1 MLILD
6 CFRFLYL
13 KGKRMGGKKK
23 AKALKEAQQ
32 KLMEESVRQSHERMQ
47 LAHHMVII
55 INTKCYYD
63 CFY

>member
-1 MLILD
+1 
-6 CFRFLYL
+6 
-13 KGKRMGGKKK
+13 MGGKKK

-55 INTKCYYD
+55 FNAKCYVYVKSSLSWLERR
-63 CFY
+63 F

>member
-1 MLILD
+1 
-6 CFRFLYL
+6 
-13 KGKRMGGKKK
+13 MGGKKK

-55 INTKCYYD
+55 ITVSNATTIVSVKGSVIG
-63 CFY
+63 